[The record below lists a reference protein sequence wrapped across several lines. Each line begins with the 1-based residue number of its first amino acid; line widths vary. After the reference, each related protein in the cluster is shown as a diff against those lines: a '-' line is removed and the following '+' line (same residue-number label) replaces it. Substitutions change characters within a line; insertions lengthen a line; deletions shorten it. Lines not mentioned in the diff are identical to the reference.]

1 MVLCWGGVP
10 SLYSIRAVAAVL
22 AVVVPLSAFAQDG
35 RQAAPASSPS
45 SSTPIQFTVFRRAIP
60 IASEQVS
67 VERTAEGW
75 EISGSGRTGSPP
87 NIATRRLHLR
97 YDADWRPLGL
107 TLDVTIGTEVS
118 GLRTAVTGTS
128 ARNEITTGT
137 DTTEKTDTID
147 PQAILL
153 PNPLFASYEAL
164 AARLQTTSPGVSIPA
179 YVAPQGSLS
188 IDVREVTSERIQ
200 TLARII
206 EARLSRITLRAEG
219 APPLDLEVW
228 GDESGRLLRI
238 SVPSQALEV
247 MREDIASVST
257 RRVVVSRDN
266 DELVRIPGNGFS
278 LAGTVSKPANTRP
291 GARLA
296 AAVLVAGSGP
306 VDRDETV
313 AGVPIFGQL
322 ADTLA
327 DAGLIVVRYDKRGVG
342 QSGGRPEAATLEDY
356 ADDLRSV
363 VRFMSER
370 RDVDRNRL
378 VVIGHSEGG
387 AVAML
392 AAARENRIKGLA
404 LLASIGSTGAEF
416 NMAQVTRSL
425 ERSNRSVAERQAT
438 IDLQKKI
445 QAAVLGR
452 GTWDGVPEA
461 FRAQADTPWFRSFLA
476 FDPARQIRD
485 IDQPILVVQGLLD
498 TQVDPS
504 NADRLEKLARTRDRD
519 KVVEVV
525 KVPGVN
531 HLLLPATT
539 GEVDEYASLRD
550 QQVSPAVSTA
560 VAGWIQKIFRS
571 R

>member
-1 MVLCWGGVP
+1 VP
-10 SLYSIRAVAAVL
+10 SFYSIRASAAILAAVL
-22 AVVVPLSAFAQDG
+22 PLTAAAQDASPPA
-35 RQAAPASSPS
+35 RVPSASAAP
-45 SSTPIQFTVFRRAIP
+45 TLFTVFRRAVP

-67 VERTAEGW
+67 VERTASGW
-75 EISGSGRTGSPP
+75 EISGSGRAGNPP
-87 NIATRRLHLR
+87 NVATRRLHLS

-107 TLDVTIGTEVS
+107 TLDVIVGTDVS
-118 GLRTAVTGTS
+118 GLRTVVTGTS

-137 DTTEKTDTID
+137 DTTEKIDAID
-147 PQAILL
+147 PQAVLL

-164 AARLQTTSPGVSIPA
+164 TARLQTATAGSTIPA

-200 TLARII
+200 TLARVID
-206 EARLSRITLRAEG
+206 ARLSRITMRAEG
-219 APPLDLEVW
+219 AAPLDVDVW

-238 SVPSQALEV
+238 SVPSQALEI
-247 MREDIASVST
+247 MREDVASVST

-266 DELVRIPGNGFS
+266 DELVRMPGNGFS
-278 LAGTVSKPANTRP
+278 LAGTVSKPVKTPAA
-291 GARLA
+291 ARLPA
-296 AAVLVAGSGP
+296 VVLVAGSGP

-322 ADTLA
+322 AGALA
-327 DAGLIVVRYDKRGVG
+327 DAGFVVVRYDKRGVG

-356 ADDLRSV
+356 AEDLRGV

-370 RDVDRNRL
+370 RDVDRDRL
-378 VVIGHSEGG
+378 VAVGHSEGG

-392 AAARENRIKGLA
+392 AAAREGRIKALV
-404 LLASIGSTGAEF
+404 LLASIGSTGAEL
-416 NMAQVTRSL
+416 NMAQVTRAL
-425 ERSNRSVAERQAT
+425 ERSNRSEAERRAT
-438 IDLQKKI
+438 IDLQAQI

-452 GTWDGVPEA
+452 GTWDGVPET

-476 FDPARQIRD
+476 FDPSRHIRD

-519 KVVEVV
+519 KVVQVV

-550 QQVSPAVSTA
+550 QQVSPAIPNA
-560 VAGWIQKIFRS
+560 IAEWIRKVLRA